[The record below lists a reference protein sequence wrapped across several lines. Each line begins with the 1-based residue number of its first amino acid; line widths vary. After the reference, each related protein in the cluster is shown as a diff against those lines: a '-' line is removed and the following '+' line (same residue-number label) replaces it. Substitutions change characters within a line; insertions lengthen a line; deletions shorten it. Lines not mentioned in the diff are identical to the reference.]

1 MAVSTAPFFQD
12 VPDRALSGI
21 LPSED
26 VDSKALWK
34 ALEEGMPY
42 LNRRRRKAL
51 HRASNWVVHL
61 FAGPGSH
68 KAFNDWSRR
77 IRLLLS
83 LTFAAQGAKIFTMI
97 PFGGFLLR
105 LQSWGELPR

>member
-26 VDSKALWK
+26 VDSKTLWK
-34 ALEEGMPY
+34 ALEEGMPN

-61 FAGPGSH
+61 FAGPGTH
-68 KAFNDWSRR
+68 KSFKRLESQDTVVVELDICRSRSQDLYHDPLWT
-77 IRLLLS
+77 LLVN
-83 LTFAAQGAKIFTMI
+83 
-97 PFGGFLLR
+97 
-105 LQSWGELPR
+105 